1 MVEVYVYYAVLMV
14 LVFFI
19 SMSSLPKKLKLRRSA
34 IVVLYLAFAFGS
46 YYSFTK
52 MLGNPV
58 PIELIAPWDVPLVEE
73 AEIVGFWFVEDEGI
87 YLLLMHEGL
96 KVPKYYK
103 FPWNK
108 NLAQQIQEAAE
119 EAAKRGKRG
128 PIILGSPFQQ
138 PSWED
143 ERSPFIHPMP
153 QPRQRS
159 KPPSPSEILNLDRMS

>member
-1 MVEVYVYYAVLMV
+1 MIEVYVYYALLMI

-58 PIELIAPWDVPLVEE
+58 PVELIAPWDIPPAEN
-73 AEIVGFWFVEDEGI
+73 AEIIGFWFVENEGI

-96 KVPKYYK
+96 KAPKYYK

-119 EAAKRGKRG
+119 EATRRGKRG
-128 PIILGSPFQQ
+128 PIILGNPFQR
-138 PSWED
+138 SWED
-143 ERSPFIHPMP
+143 EKQFIHQMP
-153 QPRQRS
+153 QPMQPQ
-159 KPPSPSEILNLDRMS
+159 KPPAPFDILNLDKMS

>member
-1 MVEVYVYYAVLMV
+1 MIEVYVYYALLMI

-58 PIELIAPWDVPLVEE
+58 PIELIAPWDIPSVEK
-73 AEIVGFWFVEDEGI
+73 AEIIGFWFVEDEGI

-108 NLAQQIQEAAE
+108 NLAQQIQDAAE
-119 EAAKRGKRG
+119 KSANGGKNES
-128 PIILGSPFQQ
+128 IILGNPFQR
-138 PSWED
+138 SWED
-143 ERSPFIHPMP
+143 DKRFIHPFP
-153 QPRQRS
+153 QPMQPS
-159 KPPSPSEILNLDRMS
+159 KPPSPFEILNLDRMS